1 MKIAYGEGMILAV
14 LVPVV
19 IYLLGALSLPRT
31 AFLFF
36 VLAGA
41 WTIVSAF
48 AFGKNTERLLY
59 VAWGLILAI
68 LASLSSYFVIQL
80 QYAVALTIV
89 AVIAS
94 ILTNIASRRNNSAK
108 PKDLKKNPETNPPSS
123 V

>member
-1 MKIAYGEGMILAV
+1 MKIAYGEGMILAI

-19 IYLLGALSLPRT
+19 IYLLGVLSLPRT
-31 AFLFF
+31 FFLFF

-48 AFGKNTERLLY
+48 AFGKNAERILY
-59 VAWGLILAI
+59 VAWGLI

-80 QYAVALTIV
+80 QYAVALTIL
-89 AVIAS
+89 AMIAS
-94 ILTNIASRRNNSAK
+94 ILLSISFRRNNSTK
-108 PKDLKKNPETNPPSS
+108 PRDLKKNPEATPASS